1 MIRFLLRH
9 KYVYVCGCV
18 CVWVYISECVCGRCL
33 MIVLSAPSRT
43 QEGISRHC
51 ISKAQPLETQGRVF
65 LMSGGTGVLVR
76 LCFCC

>member
-1 MIRFLLRH
+1 MCARAARAC
-9 KYVYVCGCV
+9 VYL
-18 CVWVYISECVCGRCL
+18 SECVCVRCL
-33 MIVLSAPSRT
+33 MTVLSAASGT

-76 LCFCC
+76 FCVCY